1 MAIREFDFE
10 REPTVS
16 IVKKILTDAI
26 KMKATDI
33 HFDPHPD
40 RLVIRFRN
48 NGELTEYTNTPDNVK
63 LNIITRVKII
73 AGMNITDSILPQTG
87 TINNK
92 KQINLS

>member
-26 KMKATDI
+26 KMKVTDI

-40 RLVIRFRN
+40 KLVIRFRN
-48 NGELTEYTNTPDNVK
+48 NGELSEGTLSHRPDATCQVSCN
-63 LNIITRVKII
+63 
-73 AGMNITDSILPQTG
+73 GE
-87 TINNK
+87 
-92 KQINLS
+92 LSKGVVWSFVL